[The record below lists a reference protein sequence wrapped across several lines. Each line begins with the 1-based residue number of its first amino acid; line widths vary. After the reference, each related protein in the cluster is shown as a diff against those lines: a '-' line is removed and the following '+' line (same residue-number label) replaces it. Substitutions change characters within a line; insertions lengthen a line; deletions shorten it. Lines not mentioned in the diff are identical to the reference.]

1 MQLTIHRGTQEIG
14 GSCVEVST
22 DTTRIIID
30 VGLPLVD
37 QDREPFDRAVMK
49 GKSLDQLVEAKV
61 VPNVPGLFTNG
72 DSRPKA
78 ILLSHAHL
86 DHVGLLEHTPDD
98 IPVYATSG
106 TSKMML
112 AGGVFAGQK
121 SLDRDRHFEIRS
133 RTPFVVGDIK
143 ITPYAVDHSCFGA
156 VAFLVE
162 ADGRKLLYSGDLR
175 WHGRKPG
182 MIKSLV
188 EEVGPM
194 KIDALV
200 MEGTHFGS
208 KRPPRK
214 TEYQLEED
222 ILEQIISAPGLVLAS
237 FSPIDVDR
245 LVTYLKASM
254 RSGRTFVADAY
265 TAFVM
270 HLVHKEIGL
279 PDSKSTDCMKVYF
292 NLHFERRSVQKLKNM
307 FADNQIALADIV
319 ANPTRHVLCF
329 RPSNLRLDFKDQLP
343 DRARVLYSY
352 WQGYLEKSDWVSVQQ
367 RIKKVRGD
375 FRSCHT
381 SGHIYLE
388 DIEAFVKSIAPKV
401 IIPVH
406 TFEAS
411 LFTNHIQKSFELDD
425 GFAVNVAEIVMR
437 VEQTN

>member
-1 MQLTIHRGTQEIG
+1 MQLTIHRGTKEIG

-22 DTTRIIID
+22 DSTRLIID

-37 QDREPFDRAVMK
+37 QDRETFDRSKMK
-49 GKSLDQLVEAKV
+49 GKSLQELVKAKV
-61 VPNVPGLFTNG
+61 VPDVPGLFTEG
-72 DSRPKA
+72 PTKPEA

-86 DHVGLLEHTPDD
+86 DHVGLLEHTPAD

-112 AGGVFAGQK
+112 AGGVFAGQQ
-121 SLDRDRHFEIRS
+121 SLDRERHIEISS
-133 RTPFVVGDIK
+133 RMPFMVGDIR
-143 ITPYAVDHSCFGA
+143 ITPFAVDHSCFGA

-162 ADGRKLLYSGDLR
+162 ADSKKLLYSGDLR

-214 TEYQLEED
+214 TEYELEED
-222 ILEQIISAPGLVLAS
+222 ILEHIKSAPGLVLAS

-245 LVTYLKASM
+245 LVTYLKASI

-270 HLVHKEIGL
+270 HLVHKEINL
-279 PDSKSTDCMKVYF
+279 PDPKSDDCMKIYF
-292 NLHFERRSVQKLKNM
+292 NQHFERRGVQKTKDM
-307 FADNQIALADIV
+307 FVNNQIDLADIL
-319 ANPTRHVLCF
+319 AEPTKHVLCF
-329 RPSNLRLDFKDQLP
+329 RPSNLRLDFKEELP
-343 DRARVLYSY
+343 ARSRVLYSY
-352 WQGYLEKSDWVSVQQ
+352 WHGYLEKPNWLAVDKQVK
-367 RIKKVRGD
+367 RAEGD
-375 FRSCHT
+375 FISAHT
-381 SGHIYLE
+381 SGHIYVE
-388 DIEAFVKSIAPKV
+388 DIVRFIKGVNSKSV
-401 IIPVH
+401 IPIH

-411 LFTNHIQKSFELDD
+411 EFVNRFSSAIVLNDD
-425 GFAVNVAEIVMR
+425 DQYSI
-437 VEQTN
+437 

>member
-1 MQLTIHRGTQEIG
+1 MQLTIHRGTKEIG

-22 DTTRIIID
+22 DSTRLIID

-37 QDREPFDRAVMK
+37 QDREPFDRSRMK
-49 GKSLDQLVEAKV
+49 DKSLPELVKANV
-61 VPNVPGLFTNG
+61 VPDVPGLFTEG
-72 DSRPKA
+72 GTKPDA

-86 DHVGLLEHTPDD
+86 DHVGLLEHTPED

-121 SLDRDRHFEIRS
+121 SLDRERHVEISNRV
-133 RTPFVVGDIK
+133 PFLVGDIK

-162 ADGRKLLYSGDLR
+162 ADGKKLLYSGDLR
-175 WHGRKPG
+175 WHGRKPN

-214 TEYQLEED
+214 TEYQLEDD
-222 ILEQIISAPGLVLAS
+222 IVEHIKSAQGLVLAS

-270 HLVHKEIGL
+270 HLVYKEIKL
-279 PDSKSTDCMKVYF
+279 PDPKSADCVKVYF
-292 NLHFERRSVQKLKNM
+292 NQHFERRGVQKLKDM
-307 FADNQIALADIV
+307 FSSNQIDLADILAEPV
-319 ANPTRHVLCF
+319 RHVLCF
-329 RPSNLRLDFKDQLP
+329 RPSNLRLDFEEKLP
-343 DRARVLYSY
+343 ARSRVLYSY
-352 WQGYLEKSDWVSVQQ
+352 WHGYLEKPDWLAVNKQV
-367 RIKKVRGD
+367 KNAGGD
-375 FRSCHT
+375 FHSVHT
-381 SGHIYLE
+381 SGHIYVE
-388 DIEAFVKSIAPKV
+388 DIIRFVEGVDSKSV
-401 IIPVH
+401 IPMH
-406 TFEAS
+406 TFEAPQFCS
-411 LFTNHIQKSFELDD
+411 LFEN
-425 GFAVNVAEIVMR
+425 AIVLTDNDR
-437 VEQTN
+437 HSI